1 MKKNSLSPSTISAFR
16 FFVGKDELPRAVLD
30 EEGPSLQ
37 RRKKSGILR
46 HISENK
52 IVKTVTEWIKQTPKH
67 MLCYHNHSCLHYTL
81 QGFVRMFCYGYVI
94 QGGVKLLSSLSKIL
108 RQPSAL
114 IHALKHSDNFH
125 LGAFLGCFV
134 AIYRAV
140 LEPHNLRPAYW
151 KFLCKVTGNRFA
163 VMNRKILEPFVPN
176 AAKMFPDFWPEYD
189 SRYTSITPADIGK
202 TCCS

>member
-1 MKKNSLSPSTISAFR
+1 MLSNILTIF
-16 FFVGKDELPRAVLD
+16 
-30 EEGPSLQ
+30 
-37 RRKKSGILR
+37 
-46 HISENK
+46 
-52 IVKTVTEWIKQTPKH
+52 
-67 MLCYHNHSCLHYTL
+67 TL
-81 QGFVRMFCYGYVI
+81 V
-94 QGGVKLLSSLSKIL
+94 
-108 RQPSAL
+108 P
-114 IHALKHSDNFH
+114 
-125 LGAFLGCFV
+125 FLGCFV
-134 AIYRAV
+134 AIYRLVNCLLRWVRDKDESLHGLLAGFLAGWSMMWYKSSTLALYTCYKLAEVLYFKGIKEGVVPYIKFADTIIYSISTAFVFHVAV